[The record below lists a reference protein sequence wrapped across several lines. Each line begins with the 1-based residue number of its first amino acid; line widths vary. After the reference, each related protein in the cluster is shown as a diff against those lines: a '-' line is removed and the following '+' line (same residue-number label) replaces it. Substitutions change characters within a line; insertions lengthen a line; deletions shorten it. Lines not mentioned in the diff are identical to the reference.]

1 MNQHKVSII
10 IINWNGLED
19 TIECLESLEKITYPN
34 YEVVLVDN
42 GSEGRDAKVLKER
55 FGSYIKLI
63 ENDSNYG
70 FAEGNN
76 IGISYALQNSNPDY
90 ILLLNND
97 TVVDAH
103 FLSELVKTAESG
115 EKIGAVQSKILR
127 KDNPNMIDSA
137 GQEIF
142 SDGSARDIGFNSI
155 DDGRFDSIHE
165 IFGPCAAAALYKSLV
180 LRNVGLLDKRF
191 FILGEDVDLSWRLRL
206 YGYSTLFVPSS
217 LVYHKRGI
225 SGGLTPTGSH
235 INIISYNGSK
245 NTLYLLIKYYP
256 LNLILKF
263 LPAHCLLLLRAM
275 YYGYR
280 IEHLSNIRE
289 DLLVAFRERKKNAQH
304 GSLIRKVQ
312 NTWITQ
318 QRLGEVYGHYFRR
331 TLKRALKRSKLLS
344 PEWWRHLPKS
354 Y

>member
-10 IINWNGLED
+10 IVNWNGLED
-19 TIECLESLEKITYPN
+19 TIECLHSLGRVNYAN
-34 YEVVLVDN
+34 YEVIVVDN
-42 GSEGRDAKVLKER
+42 GSEGRDAKVFKER
-55 FGSYIKLI
+55 FGNNIKLI
-63 ENDSNYG
+63 ENDRNYG

-97 TVVDAH
+97 TVVDAD

-127 KDNPNMIDSA
+127 KDNPNIIDSA

-142 SDGSARDIGFNSI
+142 SDGSARDISINNS
-155 DDGRFDSIHE
+155 DDGRFDSVRE
-165 IFGPCAAAALYKSLV
+165 IFGPCAAAALYKSEA

-191 FILGEDVDLSWRLRL
+191 FILLEDVDLSWRLRL
-206 YGYSTLFVPSS
+206 CGYSTLFVPSS

-225 SGGLTPTGSH
+225 SGGQTPTGSH
-235 INIISYNGSK
+235 INIILYYGSK
-245 NTLYLLIKYYP
+245 NGLCLLIKYYP

-263 LPAHCLLLLRAM
+263 LPFHCLLLLRAM
-275 YYGYR
+275 YYGHR
-280 IEHLSNIRE
+280 MEHPSNIWE
-289 DLLVAFRERKKNAQH
+289 DLLVAFRERKKNAQY
-304 GSLIRKVQ
+304 GSLIPKVQ
-312 NTWITQ
+312 NAWITKK
-318 QRLGEVYGHYFRR
+318 RLGEVYGYYFRR
-331 TLKRALKRSKLLS
+331 AWSKLLS